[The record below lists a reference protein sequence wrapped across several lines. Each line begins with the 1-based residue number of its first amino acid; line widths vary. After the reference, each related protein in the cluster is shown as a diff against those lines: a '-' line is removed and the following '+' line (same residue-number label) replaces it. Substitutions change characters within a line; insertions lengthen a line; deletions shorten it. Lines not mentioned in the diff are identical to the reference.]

1 VKAEIISIG
10 TEILLGEIVDTNAP
24 YLAGQLPLLGIDLHW
39 ITQVGDNQGRIVE
52 ALERAWSRSDL
63 IITTGGLGPTE
74 DDLTRESIAAM
85 LGEEMKVDPDLEKW
99 LRGLFTRLGY
109 EMPERNLK
117 QARLIPSARAIP
129 NPRGSAPGWWI
140 KRDDRMLLAMPG
152 PTGEM
157 QRMWEREVRDEIRRT
172 LSTAI
177 IVSRTLKIFGLP
189 EARVDELVSPFLSS
203 ANPTIGVYARP
214 SGIELRLTAK
224 ACDQGEAK
232 KMIAPLEAQIRS
244 IIGDHIWGTD
254 DETLEKVVGD
264 LLREKG
270 LTLATMESC
279 TGGRLADLLTNV
291 SGSSRY
297 FKGGL
302 VAYSNEMK
310 AAFGVAPELI
320 TQHGAISSP
329 VAEAMA
335 VAARSCLGT
344 DIGIGITGVAG
355 PEELEG
361 KPVGTVCIGITDGT
375 RTRSTRTIFP
385 QHRQQI
391 KLYAATGALS
401 KLRRF
406 LRDAD

>member
-10 TEILLGEIVDTNAP
+10 TEILLGEIVDTNAH

-39 ITQVGDNQGRIVE
+39 ITQVGDNQVRVVE

-74 DDLTRESIAAM
+74 DDLTRQSIAAM
-85 LGEEMKVDPDLEKW
+85 LGEEMKVDPTLEKW
-99 LRGLFTRLGY
+99 LRGLFTRLGS

-117 QARLIPSARAIP
+117 QATLIPSARAIP
-129 NPRGSAPGWWI
+129 NLWGSAPGWWI
-140 KRDDRMLLAMPG
+140 KKDNRILLAMPG

-157 QRMWEREVRDEIRRT
+157 QRMWEREIRDELRRT
-172 LSTAI
+172 LITAI
-177 IVSRTLKIFGLP
+177 IVSRTLKIFGLH
-189 EARVDELVSPFLSS
+189 EAKVDELVSPLLSS
-203 ANPTIGVYARP
+203 SNLTIGVCARP

-224 ACDQGEAK
+224 ASGQGEAE
-232 KMIAPLEAQIRS
+232 KMIAPLEAKIRS
-244 IIGDHIWGTD
+244 IIGDYIWGTD
-254 DETLEKVVGD
+254 DETMEKVVGD
-264 LLREKG
+264 LLQEKG

-279 TGGRLADLLTNV
+279 TGGRLADLLTDAP
-291 SGSSRY
+291 GSSRY

-302 VAYSNEMK
+302 VAYSDEMK

-320 TQHGAISSP
+320 TQHGAVSSP

-335 VAARSCLGT
+335 VVARSCLDT
-344 DIGIGITGVAG
+344 DIGIGITGIAG

-361 KPVGTVCIGITDGT
+361 KSVGTVYIGITDGT
-375 RTRSTRTIFP
+375 RTLSTHTIFP
-385 QHRQQI
+385 QHRQRI

-401 KLRRF
+401 ELRGF
-406 LRDAD
+406 LRDAH